1 VSWVSESE
9 RRRRRVPVVRILVL
23 DLRIVLVLL
32 VPSVLTTEMSSEE
45 RRGRVRKGR
54 GE

>member
-9 RRRRRVPVVRILVL
+9 RRRRVPVVRILVL

-32 VPSVLTTEMSSEE
+32 VPSVLTTEVSSEE
-45 RRGRVRKGR
+45 RRGEG
-54 GE
+54 G